1 MEPVWCGHRKYNIIS
16 SQQIREEVMLLDLSA
31 LTLLGLITPVF
42 VLVIYIMAKT
52 LIKKEIPDSRYN
64 PFDYITGQSRIEFQ
78 EQKQE
83 KEEKDD
89 QGDDKDKGLKT

>member
-1 MEPVWCGHRKYNIIS
+1 
-16 SQQIREEVMLLDLSA
+16 MLMDLSA

-64 PFDYITGQSRIEFQ
+64 PFDYITGQTRVEFQ
-78 EQKQE
+78 EQKEE
-83 KEEKDD
+83 KEENTD

>member
-1 MEPVWCGHRKYNIIS
+1 
-16 SQQIREEVMLLDLSA
+16 MLLDFSA
-31 LTLLGLITPVF
+31 LTLLALITPVF

-83 KEEKDD
+83 KKKKMIKEMTRIKV
-89 QGDDKDKGLKT
+89 

>member
-1 MEPVWCGHRKYNIIS
+1 
-16 SQQIREEVMLLDLSA
+16 MLLDFSA
-31 LTLLGLITPVF
+31 LTLLALITPVF